1 MKAFILKEVND
12 KRVSITPPVAAKLI
26 REGLSVSVEK
36 GAGLEA
42 GFSDEAYSNAGVTIA
57 ERSAAKEADIIF
69 GISRAEHNLMKE
81 GAIFIAKLDA
91 LTHKD
96 EMLDF
101 AKSKITAFALELIPR
116 ISRAQ
121 SMDIL
126 SSQANLAGY
135 KAVVNASSAINK
147 VMPLMMTAAGT
158 VTAARTL
165 ILGAGVAGLQAIAT
179 AKRLGSQVYA
189 FDVRAAV
196 KEQVESLGAK
206 FVEVKSESD
215 AEAVSG
221 YAQQMDE
228 DYQKRQEAAIA
239 EQIEKSDVVITTAMI
254 PGKKAPILIQDYMVK
269 KMKKGA
275 IIIDLAAETGGNCVF
290 TKYGEN
296 VDVDGVKVCCGAGL
310 AAELSND
317 ASTLFANNIL
327 NFIKLFIKEGVINLD
342 MEEEIIKATCVTHAG
357 AIVNEKLKE
366 V

>member
-126 SSQANLAGY
+126 S
-135 KAVVNASSAINK
+135 
-147 VMPLMMTAAGT
+147 
-158 VTAARTL
+158 
-165 ILGAGVAGLQAIAT
+165 
-179 AKRLGSQVYA
+179 
-189 FDVRAAV
+189 
-196 KEQVESLGAK
+196 
-206 FVEVKSESD
+206 
-215 AEAVSG
+215 
-221 YAQQMDE
+221 
-228 DYQKRQEAAIA
+228 
-239 EQIEKSDVVITTAMI
+239 
-254 PGKKAPILIQDYMVK
+254 
-269 KMKKGA
+269 
-275 IIIDLAAETGGNCVF
+275 
-290 TKYGEN
+290 
-296 VDVDGVKVCCGAGL
+296 
-310 AAELSND
+310 
-317 ASTLFANNIL
+317 
-327 NFIKLFIKEGVINLD
+327 
-342 MEEEIIKATCVTHAG
+342 
-357 AIVNEKLKE
+357 
-366 V
+366 